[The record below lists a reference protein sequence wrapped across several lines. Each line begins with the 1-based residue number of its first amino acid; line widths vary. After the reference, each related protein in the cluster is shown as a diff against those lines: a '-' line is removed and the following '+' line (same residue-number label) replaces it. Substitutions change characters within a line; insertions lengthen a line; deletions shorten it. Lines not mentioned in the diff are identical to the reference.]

1 MTSSNGSTLLP
12 RPRDA
17 RGPGAARSATQTK
30 TDYVRNRIFR
40 AILRGDYGPGDK
52 IPTERE
58 MERLT
63 RTSRV
68 TVRRAYA
75 DLERS
80 GVMERRQG
88 RGTYIATAVR
98 GHAQAAREIALLASV
113 RDPFA
118 LEFIQA
124 LETSLNVQDA
134 LLILKITEQDP
145 RKEEEAAI
153 DLVGKGIRNLV
164 IWPSGGGFP
173 TDTFRRLRIVGTNMV
188 FFDRMLPGPYA
199 DFVGLDNRQ
208 AVVALLK
215 EALRN
220 GRERFLFISHKGLE
234 ADSDRQREE
243 AFRLYCERQGLPH
256 RMVRVPWRGD
266 ILGAI
271 RRHRRAWFVEAKNQ
285 AVICVNDAVAL
296 HVKSAGGGKIDVY
309 GIDGLPEARA
319 AGIPTCEQPMKAM
332 ARKAIELLW
341 AQQQQSTKWKA
352 RQVYCRGRL
361 IRRKT

>member
-1 MTSSNGSTLLP
+1 M
-12 RPRDA
+12 
-17 RGPGAARSATQTK
+17 ARS
-30 TDYVRNRIFR
+30 VHIFV
-40 AILRGDYGPGDK
+40 GDK
-52 IPTERE
+52 VSTPKGLGYVE
-58 MERLT
+58 
-63 RTSRV
+63 
-68 TVRRAYA
+68 
-75 DLERS
+75 
-80 GVMERRQG
+80 
-88 RGTYIATAVR
+88 RGTTWRDRVVEMSDHEAKEFSQNLVVR
-98 GHAQAAREIALLASV
+98 AERTLHECRTREDDEP
-113 RDPFA
+113 DPFA

-124 LETSLNVQDA
+124 LETSLNAQDA
-134 LLILKITEQDP
+134 LRILKITEQAP

-188 FFDRMLPGPYA
+188 FFDRMLPGRYA
-199 DFVGLDNRQ
+199 DFVGLDNRH
-208 AVVALLK
+208 AVVTLLK

-243 AFRLYCERQGLPH
+243 AFRLYCEQEGLPH
-256 RMVRVPWRGD
+256 RLVRVPWRGD
-266 ILGAI
+266 VSGAI

-296 HVKSAGGGKIDVY
+296 HVRSAGGGKIDVY

-341 AQQQQSTKWKA
+341 AQQQQSTKWMA